1 MVHCSAHT
9 PWRGGDHLED
19 PRCELCA
26 NPTPARPCP
35 TAILP
40 AGSPRTGCARACW
53 RLNQPDEAV
62 SIQTT
67 TDARDHA
74 LLQEPMLT
82 RYAMAWYAQ
91 QQDLLGARLG
101 GRRQP
106 GQASGVGGIQGL
118 CG

>member
-1 MVHCSAHT
+1 M
-9 PWRGGDHLED
+9 EN

-26 NPTPARPCP
+26 DPTPARLLHRDPARGWQDGLCP
-35 TAILP
+35 
-40 AGSPRTGCARACW
+40 ACW

-67 TDARDHA
+67 TDAQPHA

-91 QQDLLGARLG
+91 QQDLLGAGLG

-106 GQASGVGGIQGL
+106 GQASGFGGIQGL
-118 CG
+118 GG